1 MKDFYINAHLN
12 VQIFIIFAYTYVHYI
27 KFIHLNMEE
36 LLEQSDLVIER
47 VSTNFKRYLYQN
59 INWQARLIGIKGAR
73 GTGKTTLL
81 LQWLHEKGLPGHK
94 AAYFT
99 LDDFYF
105 TTNSLVDTA
114 KKFHKQGGEVLVLDE
129 VHKYPNW
136 SMEIKNLYDRYPDL
150 QIVFT
155 GSSIID
161 IAKQEGD
168 LSRRALMY
176 ELHGLSY
183 REFLQFT
190 GVLDLPPVQL
200 DEIIQDPSIHKNFP
214 QKFKPLEHFR
224 HYLDYGYYP
233 FFMESTEDY
242 KQRIKQLVR
251 TIVEYDMAELKGF
264 DIRNAKKMLQLL
276 YIIAQN
282 VPFKPNLKK
291 LAEKSNIHRNSIAN
305 YLHFLEQARLLWLL
319 YPGGISIAT
328 LQKPEK
334 IFLNNTNFLHA
345 LTMKKPSA
353 GTTREVFFNNQLQ
366 VNHKLNIPQKG
377 DFIVDDQYIF
387 EIGGKSKTT
396 HQIANIPDSYVV
408 KDDLEYPAGKALPLW
423 LFGFLY

>member
-1 MKDFYINAHLN
+1 
-12 VQIFIIFAYTYVHYI
+12 
-27 KFIHLNMEE
+27 MEE
-36 LLEQSDLVIER
+36 LLELSESAIER
-47 VSTNFKRYLYQN
+47 TPVNLKRYLYQK
-59 INWQARLIGIKGAR
+59 INWQARLIGIKGSR

-81 LQWLHEKGLPGHK
+81 LQWLKEKGLPAHK
-94 AAYFT
+94 AAYFS

-105 TTNSLVDTA
+105 TINTLVDTA
-114 KKFHKQGGEVLVLDE
+114 KKFHKQGGEILVLDE

-136 SMEIKNLYDRYPDL
+136 SMEIKNLYDRYPGL

-161 IAKQEGD
+161 IARQEGD

-183 REFLQFT
+183 REFLQFSK
-190 GVLDLPPVQL
+190 VLDLPPVQIT
-200 DEIIQDPSIHKNFP
+200 EIIQNPSIRKNFP
-214 QKFKPLEHFR
+214 WNFKPLEHFR
-224 HYLDYGYYP
+224 HYLEYGYYP

-242 KQRIKQLVR
+242 KQRVKQLVR

-291 LAEKSNIHRNSIAN
+291 LSEKSNIHRNSVAN
-305 YLHFLEQARLLWLL
+305 YLYFLEQARLLWLL
-319 YPGGISIAT
+319 YPAGISIAT

-334 IFLNNTNFLHA
+334 IFLNNTNFLYTLA
-345 LTMKKPSA
+345 MDKPSP
-353 GTTREVFFNNQLQ
+353 GTAREVFFNNQLQ
-366 VNHKLNIPQKG
+366 VNHKLNIPSKG
-377 DFIVDDQYIF
+377 DFLVDDQYVF

-396 HQIANIPDSYVV
+396 DQIAGIPNSHVV
-408 KDDLEYPAGKALPLW
+408 KDDLEYPAGKTLPLW

>member
-1 MKDFYINAHLN
+1 
-12 VQIFIIFAYTYVHYI
+12 
-27 KFIHLNMEE
+27 MEE
-36 LLEQSDLVIER
+36 LLEQSDSAIER
-47 VSTNFKRYLYQN
+47 TPVNLKRYLYQE

-81 LQWLHEKGLPGHK
+81 LQWLREKGLPGKK
-94 AAYFT
+94 AAYFS
-99 LDDFYF
+99 LDDIYF
-105 TTNSLVDTA
+105 TTNPLVDTA
-114 KKFHKQGGEVLVLDE
+114 KKFHKQGGEIMVLDE

-136 SMEIKNLYDRYPDL
+136 SREIKNLYDQYPDL

-161 IAKQEGD
+161 IAKQQGD

-190 GVLDLPPVQL
+190 GVLDLPPVKL
-200 DEIIQDPSIHKNFP
+200 DEIIQNSSIRKNFP
-214 QKFKPLEHFR
+214 KNFKPLEHFSS
-224 HYLDYGYYP
+224 YLEYGYYP

-242 KQRIKQLVR
+242 KQRIKQMIR

-291 LAEKSNIHRNSIAN
+291 LSEKSNIHRNSIAN
-305 YLHFLEQARLLWLL
+305 YLYFLEQARLLWLL

-345 LTMKKPSA
+345 MAMEKPST
-353 GTTREVFFNNQLQ
+353 GTTREVFFNNQLH

-377 DFIVDDQYIF
+377 DFVVDDQYVF
-387 EIGGKSKTT
+387 EVGGINKSTN
-396 HQIANIPDSYVV
+396 QITGIPNSYVV
-408 KDDLEYPAGKALPLW
+408 KDDLEYPAGNALPLW